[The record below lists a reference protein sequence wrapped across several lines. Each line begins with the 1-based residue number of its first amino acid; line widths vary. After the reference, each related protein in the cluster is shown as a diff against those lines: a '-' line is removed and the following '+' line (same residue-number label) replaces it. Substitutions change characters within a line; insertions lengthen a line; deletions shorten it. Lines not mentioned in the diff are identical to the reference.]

1 MKSRQTAALDLGK
14 TWVIKVG
21 SSLVTENGRGLA
33 RDLIAR
39 WVDDIA
45 ELHRSGVRVVLVSSG
60 AVAEGM
66 VRLGMGTR
74 PDSVHLLQAAA
85 AVGQMGLVQA
95 YESNFQRH
103 QLITAQVLLTHADLR
118 SRERYLNARST
129 LASLLDL
136 GVIPVVNENDTVV
149 TDEIR
154 LGDNDT
160 LAGMVANLIEANTLV
175 LLSDQE
181 GLYSSDPRLGDAE
194 LIDEAFAQEN
204 RLMDAA
210 GPGTS
215 LGRGGM
221 ETKILAARIAAR
233 SGARTIITHG
243 ARDHVIRELSSG
255 ALSGTLLKPDQE
267 ILASRKQW
275 LASLRTRGRLQLDA
289 GAAQVL
295 QQSGKSLL
303 AVGVKQVE
311 GEFTRG
317 DLVSCVD
324 EDGIEVARG
333 LTNYS
338 AEETRMIMGRATI
351 EIEKILGFGNE
362 AELIHR
368 DNMVLSR

>member
-14 TWVIKVG
+14 IWVIKVG

-338 AEETRMIMGRATI
+338 AEETRMIMGRATL